1 MGQYQKEA
9 EETLT
14 VAPSS
19 SPAQEVP
26 KATYEAMF
34 RHQHGVPETPRPA
47 IDSQLVSAAS
57 LVLDQRTEEANKNKA
72 DQLLG
77 NLQSQGASVPLPAN
91 QALAQQPASTAPPLS
106 SDGAKSPP
114 VDDLEF

>member
-1 MGQYQKEA
+1 M
-9 EETLT
+9 
-14 VAPSS
+14 
-19 SPAQEVP
+19 
-26 KATYEAMF
+26 
-34 RHQHGVPETPRPA
+34 PETARPA

-57 LVLDQRTEEANKNKA
+57 LVLDRRTEEANKNKA